1 MRRSTH
7 RQEAGRSI
15 EKALLLPS
23 KAKWEAALT
32 AALGEAIVMV
42 ASHTLAALH
51 IAVFARRPLLPL
63 LSAARTAQ
71 ALTILTILTILTM
84 LTMLTILTILTM
96 LTMLTIVTALTILT
110 LRLREPLRCRAASAT
125 V

>member
-1 MRRSTH
+1 MAPQGRLRGRAARPKAPSLRVSAL

-23 KAKWEAALT
+23 KAKWEAAL
-32 AALGEAIVMV
+32 ALALGDGVVLV

-71 ALTILTILTILTM
+71 ALADSSDDTEYTGDSYCPYDTCS
-84 LTMLTILTILTM
+84 
-96 LTMLTIVTALTILT
+96 
-110 LRLREPLRCRAASAT
+110 PLRFRAA
-125 V
+125 

>member
-1 MRRSTH
+1 MPQLTALASRGLALQARDCATHSGRATEPPRAQREARPKAPTLRVSTL

-23 KAKWEAALT
+23 KAKWEAAL
-32 AALGEAIVMV
+32 ALALGEGVVLV

-51 IAVFARRPLLPL
+51 LAVFARRPLLPL

-71 ALTILTILTILTM
+71 AL
-84 LTMLTILTILTM
+84 
-96 LTMLTIVTALTILT
+96 AG
-110 LRLREPLRCRAASAT
+110 
-125 V
+125 

>member
-1 MRRSTH
+1 MEPGRAAAQPPWAAQPKAPSLRVSAL

-23 KAKWEAALT
+23 KAKWEAAL
-32 AALGEAIVMV
+32 ASALGDGVVLV

-71 ALTILTILTILTM
+71 A
-84 LTMLTILTILTM
+84 
-96 LTMLTIVTALTILT
+96 
-110 LRLREPLRCRAASAT
+110 RAD
-125 V
+125 